1 MKIKESLK
9 NTKEKISK
17 GYEKYGKKILLASA
31 GLGLTYIGFK
41 AGDGFAMFRTSKDLE
56 RLHREGFIQFN
67 NPTTGE
73 KDISVK
79 ECSEAIENY
88 KRK

>member
-17 GYEKYGKKILLASA
+17 GYEKYGKKILLVGA

-41 AGDGFAMFRTSKDLE
+41 TGEDYTMFRTSRGFE
-56 RLHREGFIQFN
+56 ALHKKGFVQFN
-67 NPTTGE
+67 DPMTGR
-73 KDISVK
+73 KDISAR
-79 ECSEAIENY
+79 ECNEALKNY